1 MSDRQKQAKAK
12 KQNQNSLE
20 GLLEA
25 REGRVS
31 RLDQIEVSV
40 VWLTIL
46 HGSCEAS
53 GVIIDLSFVSISSV
67 HTKLG

>member
-31 RLDQIEVSV
+31 RLDQIEVSRV
-40 VWLTIL
+40 RHLFL
-46 HGSCEAS
+46 YF
-53 GVIIDLSFVSISSV
+53 VIYMRRN
-67 HTKLG
+67 

>member
-12 KQNQNSLE
+12 KQNQNYLE

-31 RLDQIEVSV
+31 RLDQIEVSRV
-40 VWLTIL
+40 RHLFLFFLMYIMRN
-46 HGSCEAS
+46 
-53 GVIIDLSFVSISSV
+53 
-67 HTKLG
+67 